1 MLGALSKSLLNG
13 LCCVSAQKRRQKGR
27 REKNPWE
34 KKNHFFPLP
43 QVQPLTFFLFHVTFP
58 KPLLKSTYSLVWI
71 CLNEGVGEWE
81 PSLAAFWG
89 SLSFWPKLAQ
99 LDGHLVTCLSGSA
112 VLEVRPWRQTDP
124 SVPFQGVFFF
134 FESTRGFPILR
145 ETYPVQKNLIPSMG
159 FGLLVELV
167 HYLKKLLPKEMGNWL
182 ETQVHDVYTSGWE
195 RKT

>member
-1 MLGALSKSLLNG
+1 M
-13 LCCVSAQKRRQKGR
+13 VSVVFLPR
-27 REKNPWE
+27 REDRKGGE
-34 KKNHFFPLP
+34 KRTPGRKRTIFFSLP

-58 KPLLKSTYSLVWI
+58 KPLLKSTYLPVWI

-89 SLSFWPKLAQ
+89 SLSFWPKLA
-99 LDGHLVTCLSGSA
+99 HLVTCLSGSA